1 MEYRLITG
9 MDRQPMSV
17 SSVSSRLVWEDLT
30 WQDPD
35 GGTIVLHGVLPTIV
49 YPRKLRPNYQWHGLA
64 LLESEDIVEFWIQEE
79 KDEAESQGV
88 NRSHALI
95 SGGTMAIYLDE
106 LIELEDIASGRFPDP
121 EPRRVHRL
129 AERHQ
134 RPVYFI
140 EPSFDDEGWEEHML
154 KEAKEVSR
162 WRKLLGLISLGGKWR
177 KRVKKNIF
185 QAKKPPKGI
194 SANFASASVLAATW
208 WDLNEWL
215 IGEEISSERN
225 NRFATRL
232 RGALADLRK
241 THGDEACLL
250 VPLVMPWRH
259 QISSSLELVSEIEE
273 ITSNTTDTD
282 GMEEE

>member
-1 MEYRLITG
+1 

-17 SSVSSRLVWEDLT
+17 NQVSSRLDWEDVT
-30 WQDPD
+30 WNDPD
-35 GGTIVLHGVLPTIV
+35 GGSIILHGVLPTIV
-49 YPRKLRPNYQWHGLA
+49 FPRKLRPNFEWHGLA
-64 LLESEDIVEFWIQEE
+64 LLESEDIVELWVQEE

-95 SGGTMAIYLDE
+95 SGGTMALYLDE
-106 LIELEDIASGRFPDP
+106 LIELEDIPSGRFPDP

-129 AERHQ
+129 AVRHD

-140 EPSFDDEGWEEHML
+140 EPSFDDELWEEHML

-162 WRKLLGLISLGGKWR
+162 WRKLWGLISLGGKWR

-185 QAKKPPKGI
+185 EAKKPPKGI
-194 SANFASASVLAATW
+194 GANFASASVLAATW

-215 IGEEISSERN
+215 IGETISSSRN
-225 NRFATRL
+225 DRFAKRL

-241 THGDEACLL
+241 TYNDEARLL
-250 VPLVMPWRH
+250 VPLAMPWRV
-259 QISSSLELVSEIEE
+259 QILSSLDLCSEVEE
-273 ITSNTTDTD
+273 ISSNTTDSIN
-282 GMEEE
+282 MEEE